1 MDLITVIIPYFKKK
15 KYIAKTLKSVTNQS
29 YKKIEVIL
37 LYDETSLV
45 DLNYIKN
52 LVKKDKRIRLLI
64 NKKNLGAGLSRNKGI
79 KHAKGKYISF
89 LDADDLWKSK
99 KLERQLEIMKLNK
112 FDITHT
118 SYEIIGKNGQ
128 IIGYRNARN
137 FKNINSLLK
146 SCDIGLSTVII
157 RKSIFK
163 KNDIFPNIK
172 TKEDFVFWLNLLNKN
187 KNIYG
192 INKKLSKWR
201 KLDNSLSSSILQ
213 KLKDG
218 FRVYNKFMKMSFMR
232 SIYYLILLSANS
244 IIKKFNQK

>member
-1 MDLITVIIPYFKKK
+1 MELITVIIPYFKKK

-146 SCDIGLSTVII
+146 S
-157 RKSIFK
+157 
-163 KNDIFPNIK
+163 
-172 TKEDFVFWLNLLNKN
+172 
-187 KNIYG
+187 
-192 INKKLSKWR
+192 
-201 KLDNSLSSSILQ
+201 
-213 KLKDG
+213 
-218 FRVYNKFMKMSFMR
+218 
-232 SIYYLILLSANS
+232 
-244 IIKKFNQK
+244 

>member
-15 KYIAKTLKSVTNQS
+15 KYIAKTLKSATNQS
-29 YKKIEVIL
+29 YKKIEVLIV
-37 LYDETSLV
+37 YDETSLV

-52 LVKKDKRIRLLI
+52 LVKKDKRVRLLI
-64 NKKNLGAGLSRNKGI
+64 NKKNLGAGLSRNEGI

-99 KLERQLEIMKLNK
+99 KIEKQLEIMKLNK

-118 SYEIIGKNGQ
+118 SYEIIDKYSQ
-128 IIGYRNARN
+128 IIGHRNARD
-137 FKNINSLLK
+137 FKNLRSLLK

-157 RKSIFK
+157 KKSILK
-163 KNDIFPNIK
+163 KNDVFPNIK

-187 KNIYG
+187 KHIYG

-201 KLDNSLSSSILQ
+201 KLDNSLSSSIIQ

-218 FRVYNKFMKMSFMR
+218 FRVYNKFMKMSFIF
-232 SIYYLILLSANS
+232 SIYYLILLSLNS
-244 IIKKFNQK
+244 IIKKFYQK

>member
-15 KYIAKTLKSVTNQS
+15 KFIAKTLKSVTSQS
-29 YKKIEVIL
+29 YKKIEVIFV
-37 LYDETSLV
+37 YDETSLV

-52 LVKKDKRIRLLI
+52 LVKKDKRIRLFI

-99 KLERQLEIMKLNK
+99 KLERQLEIMKL
-112 FDITHT
+112 
-118 SYEIIGKNGQ
+118 
-128 IIGYRNARN
+128 
-137 FKNINSLLK
+137 
-146 SCDIGLSTVII
+146 STVII
-157 RKSIFK
+157 RKSILK

-201 KLDNSLSSSILQ
+201 KLDHSLSSSILQ

-232 SIYYLILLSANS
+232 SIYYLILLSVNS
-244 IIKKFNQK
+244 IIKKFYQK

>member
-15 KYIAKTLKSVTNQS
+15 KYIAETLKSATNQS
-29 YKKIEVIL
+29 YKKIEVLIV
-37 LYDETSLV
+37 YDETSLV

-52 LVKKDKRIRLLI
+52 LAKKDKRVRLLI

-99 KLERQLEIMKLNK
+99 KIEKQLEIMKLNK

-128 IIGYRNARN
+128 IIGHRNARD
-137 FKNINSLLK
+137 FKNLSSLLK

-157 RKSIFK
+157 KKSILK
-163 KNDIFPNIK
+163 KNDVFPNIK

-187 KNIYG
+187 KHIYG

-201 KLDNSLSSSILQ
+201 RLDNSLSSSVIQ

-218 FRVYNKFMKMSFMR
+218 FRVYNKFMKMSFIF
-232 SIYYLILLSANS
+232 SIYYLILLSLNS